1 MSIPAWDSLSFK
13 IPIFPLQKIQEAWVL
28 VTEKKINFQ
37 PNYLKFLSD
46 FVFHSQLLPWAER
59 QVTLNFSPDATVLMT
74 QTVTN
79 TQGLCIKCAWLNFN
93 LQKANECRHRSRTS
107 ADLFSERNKETQ
119 RYYKRCA
126 FERIYG
132 QEAYSASMRSWQRN
146 SVYFSPL
153 CHQEIRDPWWH
164 NPLLQPRKWKWEEE
178 CHWLSLLQFPWNYH
192 TDLSLVPSCSP
203 SILHCASLSQACS
216 KVLVLDSTF
225 ICSLLFVSR
234 HTMAMYMVE
243 TWTSK
248 RAFLPLSCKH
258 RLDVSQIASL
268 SWEFVALE
276 VKSIS
281 QSGGLS
287 HSSLLVSR
295 HPQAICQ

>member
-1 MSIPAWDSLSFK
+1 MCFWKDVWVRSLLGK
-13 IPIFPLQKIQEAWVL
+13 HEVL
-28 VTEKKINFQ
+28 TAK
-37 PNYLKFLSD
+37 LCL
-46 FVFHSQLLPWAER
+46 LLP
-59 QVTLNFSPDATVLMT
+59 TPSPRDQRSLMT
-74 QTVTN
+74 
-79 TQGLCIKCAWLNFN
+79 
-93 LQKANECRHRSRTS
+93 S
-107 ADLFSERNKETQ
+107 
-119 RYYKRCA
+119 
-126 FERIYG
+126 
-132 QEAYSASMRSWQRN
+132 
-146 SVYFSPL
+146 
-153 CHQEIRDPWWH
+153 
-164 NPLLQPRKWKWEEE
+164 PLLQPRKWKWEEE

-192 TDLSLVPSCSP
+192 TDLSLVPSYSP

-216 KVLVLDSTF
+216 KVLLLDSTF

-243 TWTSK
+243 TWTSI

-268 SWEFVALE
+268 SWELVALE